1 MRKALFILIVAGS
14 PLIAQ
19 GASAAIGDRVRVFA
33 PESGYPKL
41 VGTVVATTP
50 DLLSMKV
57 DGSAGE
63 FNVRRDQIIA
73 IYRSES
79 TTRHTLR
86 GAVIGAGA
94 GAFFGYWFGP
104 KVPTNSPAGV
114 YASPTKRSPKNI
126 AIGAATGGSIGA
138 LIGWSIRNDV
148 WRPIRARV
156 Q

>member
-73 IYRSES
+73 I
-79 TTRHTLR
+79 
-86 GAVIGAGA
+86 
-94 GAFFGYWFGP
+94 
-104 KVPTNSPAGV
+104 
-114 YASPTKRSPKNI
+114 
-126 AIGAATGGSIGA
+126 GAATGGSIGA